1 LPSSVP
7 YLIAFEKHELM
18 RIPRSQKSWWK
29 RSSTWLFISDVV
41 VAVAVAGIGG
51 TSAFRFWREGARGVA
66 GVVAGGGVVALV
78 FTGLRAAIQFKER
91 ARGESTYDLA
101 GCLQT
106 LRGTLEAARPDAGEP
121 GLRVTLFVPVESAA
135 RLEQV
140 CDYACGDQA
149 RCKNTAGR
157 KVPSNTGVIGRA
169 YQTNKTAVAKR
180 VSDDPEAHIDD
191 LVKNWG
197 FSSKAARAVDP
208 TVRAWMAV
216 PLSTPERGVEAIL
229 YADAQHRDFFTDDR
243 QQLVLGGCAGIAL
256 FARQRYT

>member
-1 LPSSVP
+1 VSV
-7 YLIAFEKHELM
+7 
-18 RIPRSQKSWWK
+18 
-29 RSSTWLFISDVV
+29 IS
-41 VAVAVAGIGG
+41 A
-51 TSAFRFWREGARGVA
+51 TSAFRFWREGSRGLA
-66 GVVAGGGVVALV
+66 SVVASGGAIALV
-78 FTGLRAAIQFKER
+78 FTGVRAAIQFKER

-106 LRGTLEAARPDAGEP
+106 LRGALEAARPDTGDA
-121 GLRVTLFVPVESAA
+121 GLRVTLFVPVEKAG

-140 CDYACGDQA
+140 CDYAGSDPA
-149 RCKNTAGR
+149 RCGNTAGR

-169 YQTNKTAVAKR
+169 YQTGKMAVAKR
-180 VSDDPEAHIDD
+180 VSDDPAAHIDD

-216 PLSTPERGVEAIL
+216 PLSTPERGVEVIL
-229 YADAQHRDFFTDDR
+229 YADAQQRDFFTDDR

-256 FARQRYT
+256 FARQRYN